1 MCCLDYC
8 MLFMW
13 RLEGLQG
20 CHGFLC
26 NGSTRLSNTKLI
38 FLLTQTRI
46 WYSRRRGWVGGGG
59 SYIALSA
66 SSQAEVDLSWTC
78 LGLAIGHKRPSS
90 CMSAA
95 CLSSRVP
102 LFVKYISYLIYT
114 RFYCE
119 YWFYR
124 LRSGN
129 VLFNYKHCKRLLRSE
144 GLLSLSLST
153 LASFQVCCHFF
164 ASSLAFIQC
173 FYQSVYLVLEQNL
186 VTFLS
191 YPCCVH
197 E

>member
-1 MCCLDYC
+1 
-8 MLFMW
+8 
-13 RLEGLQG
+13 
-20 CHGFLC
+20 
-26 NGSTRLSNTKLI
+26 
-38 FLLTQTRI
+38 
-46 WYSRRRGWVGGGG
+46 VGGGG

-102 LFVKYISYLIYT
+102 LFVKYISYLIYN

-144 GLLSLSLST
+144 GLLSLSPPWPLSK
-153 LASFQVCCHFF
+153 FV
-164 ASSLAFIQC
+164 
-173 FYQSVYLVLEQNL
+173 
-186 VTFLS
+186 VTCLHHHWHLS
-191 YPCCVH
+191 NVFTIPCILF
-197 E
+197 